1 MSNSNGGPMT
11 EHGKSTSSKNALK
24 HGATSKHF
32 INENEVREYEQLHS
46 KLQKTY
52 TSDNPL
58 VSMQLERIAK
68 IKIQLERINQVINA
82 SFEMAEIQKNIDV
95 ILMDQLQM
103 SEDQKAQA
111 REMTEG
117 NINLELIIN
126 EARMNASKE
135 LSQLQLERFDNPQAF
150 LDQAPQ
156 YCQYLYEKAIKHQVP
171 ISTYINYEASMN
183 NSQKN
188 VEVKIYFKLAK
199 IMNSKEKF
207 NPLQNIT
214 EAILTTPLQD
224 LLNGAKAIESA
235 IYKVKQIDSKLFL
248 FNQLRNVN
256 QSPVSLDFD
265 VLDKLYRYQTTLQR
279 QLSTCIGE
287 LLALNKI

>member
-1 MSNSNGGPMT
+1 MSTSNGGPVT
-11 EHGKSTSSKNALK
+11 EHGKLISSKNALK

-32 INENEVREYEQLHS
+32 INENEVHEYEQLLS

-52 TSDNPL
+52 SSDNPL
-58 VSMQLERIAK
+58 ISMQLERIAK

-82 SFEMAEIQKNIDV
+82 SFEMADIQNNIDE
-95 ILMDQLQM
+95 ILMNKLQM
-103 SEDQKAQA
+103 SEDQESQA

-117 NINLELIIN
+117 NMNLDLLIDETRINV
-126 EARMNASKE
+126 SKE
-135 LSQLQLERFDNPQAF
+135 LNQLSLESLDSPQAF

-156 YCQYLYEKAIKHQVP
+156 YCQYLYEKAKEHQVQ
-171 ISTYINYEASMN
+171 ISTYIAYETSMN
-183 NSQKN
+183 KAPDKLKA
-188 VEVKIYFKLAK
+188 EIYMKL
-199 IMNSKEKF
+199 SKLNKTEGQF
-207 NPLQNIT
+207 NRFQNT
-214 EAILTTPLQD
+214 NEAILTTSPED
-224 LLNGAKAIESA
+224 LLSGAKAIAST
-235 IYKVKQIDSKLFL
+235 IYKMKQIDSKLFL

>member
-1 MSNSNGGPMT
+1 MSTSNGGPVT
-11 EHGKSTSSKNALK
+11 EHGKLISSKNALK

-32 INENEVREYEQLHS
+32 INENEVHEYEQLLS

-52 TSDNPL
+52 SSDNPL
-58 VSMQLERIAK
+58 ISMQLERIAK

-82 SFEMAEIQKNIDV
+82 SFEMADIQNNIDE
-95 ILMDQLQM
+95 ILMNKLQM
-103 SEDQKAQA
+103 SEDQESQA

-117 NINLELIIN
+117 NMNLDLLIDETRINVSRELNQLSLESLD
-126 EARMNASKE
+126 S
-135 LSQLQLERFDNPQAF
+135 PQAF

-156 YCQYLYEKAIKHQVP
+156 YCQYLYEKAKEHQVQ
-171 ISTYINYEASMN
+171 ISTYIAYETSMN
-183 NSQKN
+183 KAPDKLKA
-188 VEVKIYFKLAK
+188 EIYMKL
-199 IMNSKEKF
+199 SKLNKTEGQF
-207 NPLQNIT
+207 NRFQNT
-214 EAILTTPLQD
+214 NEAILTTSPED
-224 LLNGAKAIESA
+224 LLSGAKAIAST
-235 IYKVKQIDSKLFL
+235 IYKMKQIDSKLFL

>member
-1 MSNSNGGPMT
+1 MKNSNGGPVT
-11 EHGKSTSSKNALK
+11 KPGKLTSSKNALK

-32 INENEVREYEQLHS
+32 INKNEVREYEQLLS

-52 TSDNPL
+52 SSDNPL

-82 SFEMAEIQKNIDV
+82 SFEMAEIQNNIDV
-95 ILMDQLQM
+95 ILMNKLQM
-103 SEDQKAQA
+103 SEDQQSQA
-111 REMTEG
+111 TEMIES
-117 NINLELIIN
+117 NIDLDQIVN
-126 EARMNASKE
+126 EERMNVSKE
-135 LSQLQLERFDNPQAF
+135 LNHLSFETFNNPQSF
-150 LDQAPQ
+150 LDQAPLF
-156 YCQYLYEKAIKHQVP
+156 CKYLHGKAKEHQVP
-171 ISTYINYEASMN
+171 ISSYITYEESMN
-183 NSQKN
+183 NSQSDL
-188 VEVKIYFKLAK
+188 EAK
-199 IMNSKEKF
+199 IHFRLIKFMSFEEKF
-207 NPLQNIT
+207 NPLQNTT

-224 LLNGAKAIESA
+224 LLDGAKAIASA
-235 IYKVKQIDSKLFL
+235 IHKMKQIDSKLFL
-248 FNQLRNVN
+248 FSQLRNVN

>member
-1 MSNSNGGPMT
+1 MSTSNGGPVT
-11 EHGKSTSSKNALK
+11 EHGKLISSKNALK

-32 INENEVREYEQLHS
+32 INENEVHEYEQLLS

-52 TSDNPL
+52 SSDNPL
-58 VSMQLERIAK
+58 ISMQLERIAK

-82 SFEMAEIQKNIDV
+82 SFEMAEIQNNIDE
-95 ILMDQLQM
+95 ILMNKLQM
-103 SEDQKAQA
+103 SEDQESQA

-117 NINLELIIN
+117 NMDLDLLIDETRINVSRELNQLSLESLD
-126 EARMNASKE
+126 S
-135 LSQLQLERFDNPQAF
+135 PQAF

-156 YCQYLYEKAIKHQVP
+156 YCQYLYEKAKEHQVQ
-171 ISTYINYEASMN
+171 ISTYIAYETSMN
-183 NSQKN
+183 KAPDKLKA
-188 VEVKIYFKLAK
+188 EIYMKL
-199 IMNSKEKF
+199 SKLNKTEGQF
-207 NPLQNIT
+207 NRFQNT
-214 EAILTTPLQD
+214 NEAILTTSPED
-224 LLNGAKAIESA
+224 LLSGAKAIAST
-235 IYKVKQIDSKLFL
+235 IYKMKQIDSKLFL

>member
-1 MSNSNGGPMT
+1 MNNSNGGPVT
-11 EHGKSTSSKNALK
+11 EQGKSTSSKNALK

-32 INENEVREYEQLHS
+32 INENEVREYEQLLL

-103 SEDQKAQA
+103 SEDQQAQA
-111 REMTEG
+111 REMTEV
-117 NINLELIIN
+117 NMNLDLIIN

-135 LSQLQLERFDNPQAF
+135 LSQLQFERFDNPQAF

-156 YCQYLYEKAIKHQVP
+156 YCQYLYEKAKEHQVP
-171 ISTYINYEASMN
+171 ISTYIGYEASMN
-183 NSQKN
+183 DSQN
-188 VEVKIYFKLAK
+188 DLEAKLHMK
-199 IMNSKEKF
+199 LIKYINFEEKF

-224 LLNGAKAIESA
+224 LLNGAKAIAST
-235 IYKVKQIDSKLFL
+235 IYKMKQIDSKLFL
-248 FNQLRNVN
+248 FNQLRNVD

-287 LLALNKI
+287 LLELNKI

>member
-1 MSNSNGGPMT
+1 MSTSNGGPVT
-11 EHGKSTSSKNALK
+11 EHGKLISSKNALK

-32 INENEVREYEQLHS
+32 INENEVHEYEQLLS

-52 TSDNPL
+52 SSDNPL
-58 VSMQLERIAK
+58 ISMQLERIAK

-82 SFEMAEIQKNIDV
+82 SFEMADIQNNIDE
-95 ILMDQLQM
+95 ILMNKLQM
-103 SEDQKAQA
+103 SEDQESQA

-117 NINLELIIN
+117 NMDLDLLIDETRINV
-126 EARMNASKE
+126 SKE
-135 LSQLQLERFDNPQAF
+135 LNQLSLESLDSPQAF

-156 YCQYLYEKAIKHQVP
+156 YCQYLYEKAKEHQVP
-171 ISTYINYEASMN
+171 IFTYIAYETSMN
-183 NSQKN
+183 KAPDKLKAEIYMKLSKLNNTKEQFNRFQN
-188 VEVKIYFKLAK
+188 V
-199 IMNSKEKF
+199 N
-207 NPLQNIT
+207 
-214 EAILTTPLQD
+214 EAILTTSPED
-224 LLNGAKAIESA
+224 LVSGAKAIAST
-235 IYKVKQIDSKLFL
+235 IYKMKQIDSKLFL
-248 FNQLRNVN
+248 FNQLRNMN

>member
-82 SFEMAEIQKNIDV
+82 SFEMAEIQKNIDI

-207 NPLQNIT
+207 NPFQNIT

>member
-1 MSNSNGGPMT
+1 MSTSNGGPVT
-11 EHGKSTSSKNALK
+11 EHGKLISSKNALK

-32 INENEVREYEQLHS
+32 INENEVHEYEQLLS

-52 TSDNPL
+52 SSDNPL
-58 VSMQLERIAK
+58 ISMQLERIAK

-82 SFEMAEIQKNIDV
+82 SFEMAEIQNNIDE
-95 ILMDQLQM
+95 ILMNKLQM
-103 SEDQKAQA
+103 SEDQESQA

-117 NINLELIIN
+117 NMNLDLLIDETRINV
-126 EARMNASKE
+126 SKE
-135 LSQLQLERFDNPQAF
+135 LNQLSLESLDSPQAF

-156 YCQYLYEKAIKHQVP
+156 YCQYLYEKAKEHQVQ
-171 ISTYINYEASMN
+171 ISTYIAYETSMN
-183 NSQKN
+183 KAPDKLKA
-188 VEVKIYFKLAK
+188 EIYMKL
-199 IMNSKEKF
+199 SKLNKTKEQF
-207 NPLQNIT
+207 NRFQNT
-214 EAILTTPLQD
+214 NEAILTTSPED
-224 LLNGAKAIESA
+224 LLSGAKAIAST
-235 IYKVKQIDSKLFL
+235 IYKMKQIDSKLFL